1 MSDQISTM
9 LIASFLLTIAPG
21 PDVMYVIAQ
30 SISKG
35 RKYGL
40 ASAVGLSVGLLFH
53 TALLAFG
60 ISQIISSNENIF
72 RAVKYFG
79 VLYLLWLA
87 YKVWTAKPNSAKI
100 ETENTGNKYPLA
112 NTFQGLI
119 MNVSNPKVLMFFL
132 AVIPNFIDLSQENIK
147 GQIFTMG
154 VIFVFQAL
162 IVFSLYAVLAAK
174 LTRFMREN
182 ESFQLILKY
191 FQLLVFVGLAILF
204 FI

>member
-53 TALLAFG
+53 KALLAFG

-191 FQLLVFVGLAILF
+191 FQIVVFVGLAILF

>member
-79 VLYLLWLA
+79 ALYLLWLA

-100 ETENTGNKYPLA
+100 ETENTANKYPLA

-191 FQLLVFVGLAILF
+191 FQIVVFVGLAILF

>member
-60 ISQIISSNENIF
+60 ISQIISSNEDIF

-79 VLYLLWLA
+79 ALYLLWLA

-162 IVFSLYAVLAAK
+162 IIFSLYAVLAAK
-174 LTRFMREN
+174 LTRFMREK

-191 FQLLVFVGLAILF
+191 FQIVVFVGLAILF

>member
-79 VLYLLWLA
+79 ALYLLWLA
-87 YKVWTAKPNSAKI
+87 YKVWTVKPNSAKI
-100 ETENTGNKYPLA
+100 ETENTANKYPLA

-162 IVFSLYAVLAAK
+162 IIFSLYAVLAAK

-191 FQLLVFVGLAILF
+191 FQIVVFVGLAILF

>member
-79 VLYLLWLA
+79 ALYLLWLA

-162 IVFSLYAVLAAK
+162 IIFSLYAVLAAK

-191 FQLLVFVGLAILF
+191 FQIVVFVGLAILF

>member
-79 VLYLLWLA
+79 ALYLLWLA

-100 ETENTGNKYPLA
+100 ETENTANKYPLA

-162 IVFSLYAVLAAK
+162 IIFSLYAVLAAK

-191 FQLLVFVGLAILF
+191 FQIVVFVGLAILF

>member
-79 VLYLLWLA
+79 ALYLLWLA

-174 LTRFMREN
+174 LTRFMREK

-191 FQLLVFVGLAILF
+191 FQIVVFVGLAIFF

>member
-162 IVFSLYAVLAAK
+162 IIFSLYAVLAAK

-191 FQLLVFVGLAILF
+191 FQIVVFVGLAILF

>member
-79 VLYLLWLA
+79 ALYLLWLA

-100 ETENTGNKYPLA
+100 ETENTANKYPLA

-162 IVFSLYAVLAAK
+162 IIFSLYAVLAAK
-174 LTRFMREN
+174 LTRFMREK

-191 FQLLVFVGLAILF
+191 FQIVVFVGLAILF

>member
-79 VLYLLWLA
+79 ALYLLWLA

-162 IVFSLYAVLAAK
+162 IIFSLYAVLAAK

>member
-60 ISQIISSNENIF
+60 ISQIISSNEDIF
-72 RAVKYFG
+72 RTVKYFG
-79 VLYLLWLA
+79 ALYLLWLA

-100 ETENTGNKYPLA
+100 ETENTANKYPLA

-162 IVFSLYAVLAAK
+162 IIFSLYAVLAAK
-174 LTRFMREN
+174 LTRFMREK

-191 FQLLVFVGLAILF
+191 FQIVVFVGLAILF

>member
-53 TALLAFG
+53 TVLLAFG

-79 VLYLLWLA
+79 ALYLLWLA

-100 ETENTGNKYPLA
+100 ETENTANKYPLA

-162 IVFSLYAVLAAK
+162 IIFSLYAVLAAK

-191 FQLLVFVGLAILF
+191 FQIVVFVGLAILF

>member
-79 VLYLLWLA
+79 ALYLLWLA

-100 ETENTGNKYPLA
+100 ETENTANKYPLA

-162 IVFSLYAVLAAK
+162 IIFSLYAVLAAK

-191 FQLLVFVGLAILF
+191 FQIVVFVGLAIFF

>member
-79 VLYLLWLA
+79 ALYLLWLA

-162 IVFSLYAVLAAK
+162 IIFSLYAVLAAK

-182 ESFQLILKY
+182 ENFQLILKY
-191 FQLLVFVGLAILF
+191 FQIVVFVGLAILF

>member
-1 MSDQISTM
+1 MSEQISTV

-53 TALLAFG
+53 TSLLAFG
-60 ISQIISSNENIF
+60 ISQIILQNERIF
-72 RAVKYFG
+72 QAVKYFG
-79 VLYLLWLA
+79 ALYLLWLA
-87 YKVWTAKPNSAKI
+87 YNSWKSEPETVEISTEKNAK
-100 ETENTGNKYPLA
+100 KYPIT

-119 MNVSNPKVLMFFL
+119 MNISNPKVLMFFL
-132 AVIPNFIDLSQENIK
+132 AVIPNFIDLSNENIK

-154 VIFVFQAL
+154 IIFVFQAL
-162 IVFSLYAVLAAK
+162 IIFSLYAALASK
-174 LTRFMREN
+174 LTGFMRRN
-182 ESFQLILKY
+182 VKFQLFLKY
-191 FQLLVFVGLAILF
+191 FQVIVFVGLAIMF
-204 FI
+204 FV

>member
-79 VLYLLWLA
+79 ALYLLWLA

-100 ETENTGNKYPLA
+100 ETENTANKYPLA

-174 LTRFMREN
+174 LTRFMREK

-191 FQLLVFVGLAILF
+191 FQIVVFVGLAILF

>member
-191 FQLLVFVGLAILF
+191 FQIVVFVGLAILF

>member
-53 TALLAFG
+53 TVLLAFG

-79 VLYLLWLA
+79 ALYLLWLA

-162 IVFSLYAVLAAK
+162 IIFSLYAVLAAK

-191 FQLLVFVGLAILF
+191 FQIVVFVGLAILF

>member
-79 VLYLLWLA
+79 ALYLLWLA

-191 FQLLVFVGLAILF
+191 FQIVVFVGLAILF

>member
-79 VLYLLWLA
+79 ALYLLWLA

-162 IVFSLYAVLAAK
+162 IIFSLYAVLAAK
-174 LTRFMREN
+174 LTRFMREK

-191 FQLLVFVGLAILF
+191 FQIVVFVGLAIFF

>member
-79 VLYLLWLA
+79 ALYLLWLA

-162 IVFSLYAVLAAK
+162 IIFSLYAVLAAK
-174 LTRFMREN
+174 LTRFMREK

-191 FQLLVFVGLAILF
+191 FQIVVFVGLAILF

>member
-79 VLYLLWLA
+79 ALYLLWLA

-100 ETENTGNKYPLA
+100 ETENTTNKYPLA

-162 IVFSLYAVLAAK
+162 IIFSLYAVLAAK

-191 FQLLVFVGLAILF
+191 FQIVVFVGLAILF

>member
-1 MSDQISTM
+1 M
-9 LIASFLLTIAPG
+9 
-21 PDVMYVIAQ
+21 
-30 SISKG
+30 
-35 RKYGL
+35 

-79 VLYLLWLA
+79 ALYLLWLA

-162 IVFSLYAVLAAK
+162 IIFSLYAVLAAK

-191 FQLLVFVGLAILF
+191 FQIVVFVGLAILF